1 MAAAAFS
8 LTLSSPAS
16 KPHKLCT
23 SYYSK
28 PINASFSASLP
39 CKRSPRTALKIV
51 RAVSIS
57 SPDLRT
63 GPDDLV
69 ASILSKV
76 NQSDGGVSLTKE
88 EHKEVAE
95 VAQELQK
102 YCVEAPVKCPLIFG
116 DLVPDDLASWDEET
130 LFGSTGEWDVVYC
143 SVPTSPGGGYRSAF
157 GRLFF
162 KTKEMIQAV
171 EAPDTVRNK
180 VSFTALGLLDGE
192 VSLKGKLNAL
202 DEKWIQV
209 VFEPPELKVGGLEF
223 RYGGQSEVKLQITY
237 IDEKI
242 RLGNFSGKRCKY
254 AGQSVQRALP
264 IRVITVGKKRS
275 LGVQLVV
282 DEYIGKLKYYCKVE
296 DVQLRSN
303 PKNTGD
309 VKAQIK
315 DEDMA
320 VMNIISSDDW
330 VVMLDENGL
339 DIGSEQ
345 MAELMG
351 DAGSTGASRISFC
364 IGGPYGHGPKM
375 RERANISIKLS
386 SMVLNHQIALL
397 VLVEQLYRIVKHL
410 GMVTKYLLLC
420 VLECLTEASSLGLWY
435 LTIRQCLFSDAN
447 LAVCLNSPM
456 DERFLFVMV
465 IPGADSREINH
476 VVEETFGRYT
486 SKALKRNGKGVAI
499 VWFRNDLRVL
509 DNEALL
515 KAWDSSE
522 MVLPVYCVDPRHF
535 QTTYHFGFP
544 KTGALRAQFL
554 MECLADLRKNLMNRG
569 LNLLIRHGKPEEII
583 PSLAK
588 LFGAHAVYAQ
598 KETCSEEL
606 NVERLVRKNL
616 QQVVLSS
623 QSNDKSANHPQLK
636 LIWGTTMYHLDDIPF
651 DHSSLPDVYTQF
663 RKASFVSI
671 EAKCTVRGCIR
682 IPSSFGPPPS
692 VVDWGSVPLIEQL
705 GLHSPKASSHGT
717 QILIYDAFRRI
728 KNDLLKVYKE
738 TRNEMLGPDYSTKFS
753 PWLASGSVSPR
764 YIYEEVAPENWRTNG
779 VKTRNYLNPGEMAAQ
794 VHFTCMFLQ
803 IVCSFLVRDMG
814 IDWRMGA
821 EWFETC
827 LLDYDPCSNYGNWT
841 YGAGVGNDPREDR
854 YFRIPK
860 QAQNYDP
867 EGEYVAYWLPQLNA
881 LPKERRNFPGGSY
894 IEQIVSLK
902 HGNIN
907 QNRNQ
912 NDGLTRTGRR
922 NNFGGK
928 HAQVNR

>member
-8 LTLSSPAS
+8 LTLSSPVS
-16 KPHKLCT
+16 KPHTFCT

-76 NQSDGGVSLTKE
+76 NQSDGGVSLAKE

-180 VSFTALGLLDGE
+180 VSFTALGFLDGE

-242 RLGNFSGKRCKY
+242 RLGKVVMV
-254 AGQSVQRALP
+254 GQISKIVTALVNRIVIWKHFYQVLWRSITPKALLPTQRALP

-296 DVQLRSN
+296 DLQLRSN

-397 VLVEQLYRIVKHL
+397 VLVEQLYRMPHRSFFFGV
-410 GMVTKYLLLC
+410 V
-420 VLECLTEASSLGLWY
+420 
-435 LTIRQCLFSDAN
+435 DAN

-465 IPGADSREINH
+465 S
-476 VVEETFGRYT
+476 
-486 SKALKRNGKGVAI
+486 
-499 VWFRNDLRVL
+499 
-509 DNEALL
+509 
-515 KAWDSSE
+515 
-522 MVLPVYCVDPRHF
+522 
-535 QTTYHFGFP
+535 
-544 KTGALRAQFL
+544 
-554 MECLADLRKNLMNRG
+554 
-569 LNLLIRHGKPEEII
+569 
-583 PSLAK
+583 
-588 LFGAHAVYAQ
+588 
-598 KETCSEEL
+598 
-606 NVERLVRKNL
+606 
-616 QQVVLSS
+616 
-623 QSNDKSANHPQLK
+623 
-636 LIWGTTMYHLDDIPF
+636 
-651 DHSSLPDVYTQF
+651 
-663 RKASFVSI
+663 
-671 EAKCTVRGCIR
+671 
-682 IPSSFGPPPS
+682 
-692 VVDWGSVPLIEQL
+692 
-705 GLHSPKASSHGT
+705 
-717 QILIYDAFRRI
+717 
-728 KNDLLKVYKE
+728 
-738 TRNEMLGPDYSTKFS
+738 
-753 PWLASGSVSPR
+753 
-764 YIYEEVAPENWRTNG
+764 
-779 VKTRNYLNPGEMAAQ
+779 
-794 VHFTCMFLQ
+794 
-803 IVCSFLVRDMG
+803 
-814 IDWRMGA
+814 
-821 EWFETC
+821 
-827 LLDYDPCSNYGNWT
+827 
-841 YGAGVGNDPREDR
+841 
-854 YFRIPK
+854 
-860 QAQNYDP
+860 
-867 EGEYVAYWLPQLNA
+867 
-881 LPKERRNFPGGSY
+881 
-894 IEQIVSLK
+894 
-902 HGNIN
+902 
-907 QNRNQ
+907 
-912 NDGLTRTGRR
+912 
-922 NNFGGK
+922 
-928 HAQVNR
+928 